1 MSQLINFNSYV
12 TNQIELMQLSKPTW
26 KQSVVFL
33 NVLTFVILCLPSALS
48 AQTQAPSIN
57 TGVTFQWENTQTN
70 NSDPATIRSVT
81 VDSKI
86 YRAFAVPTSYA
97 MTQVGP
103 DGHDKNSIFKNG
115 AVVNDDSSN
124 SNWNADALK
133 AFKDKNLNHYFES
146 VRNGISQCGNF
157 GAVGSSLAQVQSLY
171 YNPGI
176 PSNDGGLLAITE
188 RSANNCYYV
197 SVYGTPAG
205 GGPEQFLGDTFVRPN
220 TTQWGPLFNAP
231 PTGVDYWNSGRVVEN
246 NGTIGIALFV
256 LDALAPIGSVITQV
270 NLMAATVDHGD
281 GKAFILQEY
290 AVPKIEI
297 GCIDKEYEGT
307 VGGTNNVPV
316 GSTFSLVSGPIPA
329 GQSFTF
335 NPDGSYI
342 YRPTPGY
349 NGNVV
354 FEYEVC
360 LPAPNTGVCDSATVT
375 LDYSA
380 DCDCSSGNADGPM
393 LQN

>member
-1 MSQLINFNSYV
+1 
-12 TNQIELMQLSKPTW
+12 MQLSKPTW
-26 KQSVVFL
+26 RQSVLFFTM
-33 NVLTFVILCLPSALS
+33 LTFVILCAPSYVS

-70 NSDPATIRSVT
+70 NSDPATIHSVT
-81 VDSKI
+81 VASKI

-103 DGHDKNSIFKNG
+103 NGHTKNSILQNG
-115 AVVNDDSSN
+115 TTVNSNSSN
-124 SNWNADALK
+124 ADWNTDALR

-146 VRNGISQCGNF
+146 NFNGVNQCGDF
-157 GAVGSSLAQVQSLY
+157 GAVGTSLAQVQSLY

-176 PSNDGGLLAITE
+176 PSNDGGLLAVTE
-188 RSANNCYYV
+188 RNANNCYYI

-220 TTQWGPLFNAP
+220 TTQWGPNFSAP
-231 PTGVDYWNSGRVVEN
+231 PAGVDYWNSGRVVEN

-256 LDALAPIGSVITQV
+256 LDALAPVGSVITQV

-281 GKAFILQEY
+281 GKAFILQQY

-307 VGGTNNVPV
+307 VGGTTNVPV
-316 GSTFSLVSGPIPA
+316 GSTFSLVSGPTPA
-329 GQSFTF
+329 GQSFIF
-335 NPDGSYI
+335 NPDGSYL

-349 NGNVV
+349 NGDVV

-360 LPAPNTGVCDSATVT
+360 LPEPNTTVCDAATVT